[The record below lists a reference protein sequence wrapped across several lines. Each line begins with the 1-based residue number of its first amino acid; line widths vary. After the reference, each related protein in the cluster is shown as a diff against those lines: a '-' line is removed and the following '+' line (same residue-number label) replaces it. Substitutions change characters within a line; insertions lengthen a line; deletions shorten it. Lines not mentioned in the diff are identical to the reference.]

1 MDSKNLKYLI
11 PSIIFL
17 ILSAFGIIYII
28 NHNKSVSNPD
38 IIAIVTPTIAPTP
51 TIIALPTVSITPI
64 ATNSSIKEKSNLLK
78 ISDIQITF
86 PESWKVVSSTEKTA
100 KILTD
105 YKQYQ
110 VYLILNFEK
119 NTTNAKNSYDTEG
132 KTNAIKTQ
140 YGEVY
145 SISSGGGAGMTGAL
159 LNNNK
164 YLFKWDIESNQKPPT
179 VLDGV
184 WKADS
189 NITQKSLLDIT
200 KTVQSLTKITP
211 TATPSASPTPK
222 VTTTPIL
229 TPTPST
235 IDDLTS
241 TISTTPTPTPTE
253 LTFSSSTDGFSI
265 IYNSY
270 RKLYQ
275 DKETSGNR
283 YTFYSNSG
291 NFAVHVGLNNQWAWT
306 TPNRNFSG
314 NLVISGQNTYRYDT
328 DAQTIVDIQY
338 NSKNYTLQCIHN
350 GKATL
355 KAECETFLK
364 SFKLL

>member
-11 PSIIFL
+11 PSIILL
-17 ILSAFGIIYII
+17 ILSAFGIFYII
-28 NHNKSVSNPD
+28 NSSKSTSTPIVSNEPVES
-38 IIAIVTPTIAPTP
+38 IPTPEITNIPTISITPTATSS
-51 TIIALPTVSITPI
+51 TKTKITPI
-64 ATNSSIKEKSNLLK
+64 AT
-78 ISDIQITF
+78 
-86 PESWKVVSSTEKTA
+86 PTA
-100 KILTD
+100 
-105 YKQYQ
+105 
-110 VYLILNFEK
+110 
-119 NTTNAKNSYDTEG
+119 
-132 KTNAIKTQ
+132 
-140 YGEVY
+140 
-145 SISSGGGAGMTGAL
+145 
-159 LNNNK
+159 
-164 YLFKWDIESNQKPPT
+164 
-179 VLDGV
+179 
-184 WKADS
+184 
-189 NITQKSLLDIT
+189 T
-200 KTVQSLTKITP
+200 KKLTP
-211 TATPSASPTPK
+211 TATPSAKITPTVTPK
-222 VTTTPIL
+222 ITTTPIL
-229 TPTPST
+229 TPTP
-235 IDDLTS
+235 
-241 TISTTPTPTPTE
+241 TPTATPITGIEPDESTPTE